1 MSNTDFEILPES
13 RIAIAGLGLMGGS
26 LAHAL
31 RGYCRSILACD
42 LDQSVITYALDGGII
57 DQGSTDA
64 ADILPQAD
72 IVILAAPIKGILK
85 LIHQLP
91 DLHPGSP
98 ILLDI
103 GSTKVDVMNAMQN
116 LPPRFDPFG
125 GHPMCGKE
133 NGGIGNADASIFTE
147 APFAFTALHRT
158 SAQARKF
165 GGELAAA
172 LGSYPL
178 WVDAETHD
186 RWTAATSHLT
196 FLVASALAA
205 ATPLESAP
213 LIGTGFRSTT
223 RVAAS
228 PASMMLDVL
237 ETNRSNILDSLV
249 RFRSAI
255 DELQEYLSQ
264 AELDNLKDALDA
276 SASHHQQLLAST
288 KPERVL

>member
-1 MSNTDFEILPES
+1 MSNTDFEILPAS

-31 RGYCRSILACD
+31 RAHCRSILAFD
-42 LDQSVITYALDGGII
+42 LDQSAITYALDHGII
-57 DQGSTDA
+57 DRGSTA
-64 ADILPQAD
+64 AAEILPQGD
-72 IVILAAPIKGILK
+72 VVILAAPIKGILK

-98 ILLDI
+98 IVLDI
-103 GSTKVDVMNAMQN
+103 GSTKVDVMNAMGN
-116 LPPRFDPFG
+116 LPPRFDPLG

-133 NGGIGNADASIFTE
+133 NGGIGNAEASIFTE
-147 APFAFTALHRT
+147 APFAFTALGRT
-158 SAQARKF
+158 SVDARKF
-165 GGELAAA
+165 AGELAAA
-172 LGSYPL
+172 LESYLL

-205 ATPLESAP
+205 ATPMESAP

-237 ETNRSNILDSLV
+237 ETNRSNVLESLL

-255 DELQEYLSQ
+255 DQLEEYLSQ
-264 AELDNLKDALDA
+264 ADLDKMKDALDA
-276 SASHHQQLLAST
+276 SAAHHQQLLAST